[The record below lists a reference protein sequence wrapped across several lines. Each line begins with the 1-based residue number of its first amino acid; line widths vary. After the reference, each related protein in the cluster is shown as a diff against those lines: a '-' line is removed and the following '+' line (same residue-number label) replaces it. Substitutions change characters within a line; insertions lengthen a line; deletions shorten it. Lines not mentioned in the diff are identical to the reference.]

1 MNVCLIIITTMCEI
15 SSVYQVD
22 LSFYKDLRLDVELS
36 LPYELLSI
44 AKEMIYYNHW
54 ANLVMFEYL
63 NSNDD
68 ISFIIDSLDIRT
80 INEFFE
86 TGSLF

>member
-1 MNVCLIIITTMCEI
+1 MCEI